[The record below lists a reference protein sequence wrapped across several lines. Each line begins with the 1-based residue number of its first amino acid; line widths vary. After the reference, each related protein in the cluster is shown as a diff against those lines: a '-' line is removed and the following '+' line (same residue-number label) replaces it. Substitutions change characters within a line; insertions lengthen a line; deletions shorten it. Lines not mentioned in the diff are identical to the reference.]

1 MEANLKEATEDEAK
15 AAAGF
20 EELESSKE
28 KEIDAATSA
37 IETKTV
43 RSGEL
48 AVSVVQAK
56 DGLEDATQELADN
69 EKFSAQLEEQCAAK
83 QKEWAQRQ
91 KDRAAEISAVS
102 DAINILNDDD
112 ALDVFK
118 KAVPSAALIEEQQA
132 FLQRSSR
139 HTVASPAKRAQALL
153 ATIAARHGPHSTQ
166 LNLMLY
172 SLSSKLKLSA
182 KGR

>member
-48 AVSVVQAK
+48 AVSIVQAK
-56 DGLEDATQELADN
+56 DGLEDAQQELADN
-69 EKFSAQLEEQCAAK
+69 EKFGAQLEEQCASK

-91 KDRAAEISAVS
+91 KDRAAEIQAVS
-102 DAINILNDDD
+102 EAINILNNDD
-112 ALDVFK
+112 ALDTFK
-118 KAVPSAALIEEQQA
+118 
-132 FLQRSSR
+132 
-139 HTVASPAKRAQALL
+139 
-153 ATIAARHGPHSTQ
+153 
-166 LNLMLY
+166 
-172 SLSSKLKLSA
+172 
-182 KGR
+182 